1 MEEVNSKS
9 VEVTN
14 ISPNAHEKTV
24 SDFFSFCGKISKLY
38 MKRDEVSQTSSAVVE
53 FETES
58 AAKTALL
65 LTNALIVDRPIVV
78 VSYTFSPT
86 ADQSNTELLSRGT
99 AVPESEITQRNFGEV
114 PDEHRSKT
122 SVVASL
128 IASGYI
134 VASDALSKAKDYDEK
149 HMILLQAKVAMEQI
163 KIKAHEID
171 KQYGISEKATA
182 VKQQAAEKAKKLD
195 GEYKISEK
203 AATAASSVKATAM
216 QASAMAQENPT
227 INSGMDSV
235 KSGWASMTQSVTGF
249 YNDYKEQTAKAI
261 EEKKKEKMTQGGQPP
276 QQGQPQQGQPQQ
288 EQPQQG
294 QPPQIVPEVQS
305 DMTEFQQLNAEAQM
319 LG

>member
-1 MEEVNSKS
+1 
-9 VEVTN
+9 
-14 ISPNAHEKTV
+14 
-24 SDFFSFCGKISKLY
+24 

-171 KQYGISEKATA
+171 KQYGISEKATSLGNQI
-182 VKQQAAEKAKKLD
+182 VEETKKIDEKLH
-195 GEYKISEK
+195 ISEK
-203 AATAASSVKATAM
+203 VSQAAQSVKTTAAATAQIPAIKKSVETVK
-216 QASAMAQENPT
+216 SAA
-227 INSGMDSV
+227 DSV
-235 KSGWASMTQSVTGF
+235 SKSVNTFVQ
-249 YNDYKEQTAKAI
+249 DYRDQTNKAI
-261 EEKKKEKMTQGGQPP
+261 EEKMKENEIKNKPAQ
-276 QQGQPQQGQPQQ
+276 QQ
-288 EQPQQG
+288 EPQVATSG
-294 QPPQIVPEVQS
+294 TDTNIN
-305 DMTEFQQLNAEAQM
+305 TTQQ
-319 LG
+319 